1 MKPPP
6 DEAIRARVR
15 TDFATTLVLEAGAGT
30 GKTTVLVDRL
40 VNLVVSGTATLDR
53 IVAITFTEAAAGELK
68 MRLRDALER
77 RLGSASTAEAAL
89 LSRALIDLERANVS
103 TIHAFA
109 AALLRERPFESGID
123 PSFSVVAEVA
133 GERTF
138 DDAWNAWVEE
148 TVTKGDEV
156 LMRAVH
162 LGLAIG
168 DLQKA
173 ARSVVA
179 ERDVLGLPVARATVR
194 LHRFAGRTGEGARAL
209 EEAEEMLRRGVGR
222 RVSGDRGARRT
233 RPGGEAALGHRA
245 RSVHAPDEDCRSQR
259 QPGQLGSED
268 RVWRGEGRAQAPE
281 GARRS
286 LGEAVRRR
294 RQPGAARA
302 PAGFPFDV

>member
-109 AALLRERPFESGID
+109 AALLRERPFESGIE
-123 PSFSVVAEVA
+123 SVVQPSSPKSPAS
-133 GERTF
+133 GRST
-138 DDAWNAWVEE
+138 
-148 TVTKGDEV
+148 
-156 LMRAVH
+156 MR
-162 LGLAIG
+162 GTRG
-168 DLQKA
+168 
-173 ARSVVA
+173 
-179 ERDVLGLPVARATVR
+179 
-194 LHRFAGRTGEGARAL
+194 
-209 EEAEEMLRRGVGR
+209 LRRR
-222 RVSGDRGARRT
+222 
-233 RPGGEAALGHRA
+233 
-245 RSVHAPDEDCRSQR
+245 
-259 QPGQLGSED
+259 
-268 RVWRGEGRAQAPE
+268 
-281 GARRS
+281 
-286 LGEAVRRR
+286 
-294 RQPGAARA
+294 
-302 PAGFPFDV
+302 

>member
-109 AALLRERPFESGID
+109 AALLRERPFE
-123 PSFSVVAEVA
+123 
-133 GERTF
+133 
-138 DDAWNAWVEE
+138 
-148 TVTKGDEV
+148 
-156 LMRAVH
+156 
-162 LGLAIG
+162 
-168 DLQKA
+168 
-173 ARSVVA
+173 
-179 ERDVLGLPVARATVR
+179 
-194 LHRFAGRTGEGARAL
+194 
-209 EEAEEMLRRGVGR
+209 
-222 RVSGDRGARRT
+222 
-233 RPGGEAALGHRA
+233 
-245 RSVHAPDEDCRSQR
+245 
-259 QPGQLGSED
+259 
-268 RVWRGEGRAQAPE
+268 
-281 GARRS
+281 
-286 LGEAVRRR
+286 
-294 RQPGAARA
+294 
-302 PAGFPFDV
+302 